1 MNKAPPIPAPPA
13 GKAPPA
19 KYSIPRRRSS
29 SQPRPVPAVVVT
41 PPQPIK
47 QQGKSTKSTKAPK
60 AATKGTTKGTTKTKQ
75 SGETDGDKAMRLQM
89 EAYLKR
95 PKGSDTESSSSRSS
109 GRTTRGST
117 KRVHSPGEPSKTKK
131 KDEKSSPAP
140 AATTPK

>member
-1 MNKAPPIPAPPA
+1 MNKAPPIPAPPK
-13 GKAPPA
+13 GQA
-19 KYSIPRRRSS
+19 KFSIPRRRSN

-41 PPQPIK
+41 PPQPNK
-47 QQGKSTKSTKAPK
+47 QQKGKPTKASK
-60 AATKGTTKGTTKTKQ
+60 AATKGATKTKQ

-131 KDEKSSPAP
+131 KDEKPSPAP

>member
-1 MNKAPPIPAPPA
+1 MGKAP
-13 GKAPPA
+13 PPA

-41 PPQPIK
+41 PPQPNK
-47 QQGKSTKSTKAPK
+47 QQKGKSTKAPK
-60 AATKGTTKGTTKTKQ
+60 AATKGAAKGATKTKQ
-75 SGETDGDKAMRLQM
+75 SGETDAMRLQM

-95 PKGSDTESSSSRSS
+95 PRAKGSDTESSSSRSS

-117 KRVHSPGEPSKTKK
+117 KRVHSPGEPNKTKK
-131 KDEKSSPAP
+131 KDEKPSPASA